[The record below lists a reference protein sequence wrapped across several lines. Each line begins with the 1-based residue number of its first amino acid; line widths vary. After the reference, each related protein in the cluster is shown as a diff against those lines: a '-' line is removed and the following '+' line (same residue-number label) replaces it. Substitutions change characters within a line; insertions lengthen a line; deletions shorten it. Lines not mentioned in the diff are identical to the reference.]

1 MIPLL
6 QTLGIVLILLA
17 LVHVIFP
24 RYFHWREELAGLS
37 LINREIMQVH
47 TFFIALMVLL
57 MGLLLVSSAE
67 LLTTTVLGRR
77 VSGGMAFFWGVRLV
91 CQFCW
96 YSSENWK
103 GKRFET
109 VMHVLF
115 TMLWLA
121 LTVVLTLATW
131 QN

>member
-17 LVHVIFP
+17 LVHVIVP
-24 RYFHWREELAGLS
+24 RYFHWKEELAGLS
-37 LINREIMQVH
+37 LINREIMGVH
-47 TFFIALMVLL
+47 TFFIAVTVFL
-57 MGLLLVSSAE
+57 MGILLVSSAE
-67 LLTTTVLGRR
+67 LLTTTLLGRR
-77 VSGGMAFFWGVRLV
+77 ICGGMAFFWGLRLV

-103 GKRFET
+103 GKAFET

-115 TMLWLA
+115 TMLWLT
-121 LTVVLTLATW
+121 LTVVLTLAAW
-131 QN
+131 